1 MATRFL
7 PHTADILV
15 ELEAP
20 DAEGI
25 FHEATSVIRTL
36 VAGESQA
43 AARIARTVNL
53 GGNDLAELLFQY
65 LRELLYLF
73 STETFVPAR
82 LEIDRLDFSRQ
93 GPATVAG
100 TVSGEPFDPQR
111 HQTQPE
117 VKAVTRHGLEV
128 TATEEGFRA
137 RILFDV

>member
-25 FHEATSVIRTL
+25 FHEATAVIRIL
-36 VAGESQA
+36 VAGEQEARS
-43 AARIARTVNL
+43 RIARTIGL
-53 GGNDLAELLFQY
+53 SGTDLTELLFEY

-73 STETFVPAR
+73 ATETFVPAR

-93 GPATVAG
+93 GPAALAG
-100 TVSGEPFDPQR
+100 TVLGEPFDPER

-128 TATEEGFRA
+128 TTTEEGFRA